1 MPTSGSAYLPDAVG
15 YPCAC
20 GGWVSPG
27 YAHRCWPSVNLLPQ
41 TPVPEGWRLALSAED
56 VDRIARR
63 VVELWQA
70 DSDAVAALT
79 RNRGGRQEES

>member
-1 MPTSGSAYLPDAVG
+1 MSGSPYVTNVAG

-20 GGWVSPG
+20 GGWVSAGLP
-27 YAHRCWPSVNLLPQ
+27 HRCWPSYPHTSNT

-63 VVELWQA
+63 VVELWEARAGA
-70 DSDAVAALT
+70 DAPLPRA
-79 RNRGGRQEES
+79 GGSVK